1 MSFMTNKFIKR
12 VGLSFA
18 ALFLGCQ
25 IVSGQTRYLEQV
37 FSNFTKQ
44 SDIKYGQA
52 KNENN
57 QMQDLKLDIFLP
69 DGDTETNR
77 PVLIL
82 AHGGS
87 FIGGNKEQEEV
98 ARFCKDFAKHGYVT
112 ASIQYRLAN
121 PLSFA
126 LGGSQA
132 AINAAVS
139 ATMDGKA
146 AVRFFR
152 KSVAEDGNPYGIDPN
167 RIYIG
172 GSSAGGFLALHLAYL
187 SSRDQLLEYGNAD
200 RLDAEGGPE
209 GSSGN
214 PGYSSNVQGV
224 VNLCGA
230 LGKANW
236 YDKAEPPLISVHGTV
251 DGTVPYKRGLAA
263 NIARVEG
270 SYVIDSLGKVRGLDT
285 KLLTFPGADHVPY
298 ANGASFNQYYDS
310 TFRFVNENLYQW
322 QLRQGTSR
330 PAAAAEAGIRFSPNP
345 CEHQTTL
352 RFSTPTAGRLTILD
366 GIGKTVFTQV
376 FKSTPELPLSTEGLP
391 TGVYSARIEAGSR
404 VLYHKLVV
412 R

>member
-1 MSFMTNKFIKR
+1 
-12 VGLSFA
+12 VLLS
-18 ALFLGCQ
+18 CQ
-25 IVSGQTRYLEQV
+25 TATAQTRYLEPV
-37 FSNFTKQ
+37 FANFTKQ
-44 SDIKYGQA
+44 ANIKYGQA
-52 KNENN
+52 KNESS
-57 QMQDLKLDIFLP
+57 QMQDLKLDVFLP
-69 DGDTETNR
+69 EGDTETNR
-77 PVLIL
+77 PLLIL

-152 KSVAEDGNPYGIDPN
+152 KSVAEDGNPYGIDPD

-187 SSRDQLLEYGNAD
+187 STREQLLEYGTAD
-200 RLDAEGGPE
+200 RLDEEGGTE

-214 PGYSSNVQGV
+214 PGYSSAVQGV

-270 SYVIDSLGKVRGLDT
+270 SYVIDSLGKARGLDT

-298 ANGASFNQYYDS
+298 ANGASFNAYYDS

-322 QLRQGTSR
+322 QLRQGTAR
-330 PAAAAEAGIRFSPNP
+330 PEAALDAGIRFSPNP
-345 CEHQTTL
+345 CDHHTTL
-352 RFSTPTAGRLTILD
+352 RFSSPTEGRLTVLD
-366 GIGKTVFTQV
+366 GLGRTVLTQAFNLTEEFQIV
-376 FKSTPELPLSTEGLP
+376 TEGLP
-391 TGVYSARIEAGSR
+391 TGLYNARIEAASQ
-404 VLYHKLVV
+404 VYFQKLVV